1 MNANSTKERT
11 RQCMTL
17 GRRQYQRELALP
29 EKKSNLNLI
38 KVLVSNT
45 ISLDRGSC
53 LTTPWEYNQYNPGC
67 GKPYRSNNPVS
78 SKNKLQE
85 IQEVMERTIY
95 ID

>member
-1 MNANSTKERT
+1 MNANNTKERT
-11 RQCMTL
+11 RQYMTL

-67 GKPYRSNNPVS
+67 GKPYRGQITQFHQKINY
-78 SKNKLQE
+78 KKFKKLWRE
-85 IQEVMERTIY
+85 PY
-95 ID
+95 I

>member
-1 MNANSTKERT
+1 MP
-11 RQCMTL
+11 L
-17 GRRQYQRELALP
+17 GRRQDQRELVLP
-29 EKKSNLNLI
+29 EKIKSNPNLI

-53 LTTPWEYNQYNPGC
+53 LTTPWRYNQYNPGC
-67 GKPYRSNNPVS
+67 GKPYGSNNPVS

-85 IQEVMERTIY
+85 IQEVMERTIR